1 MLDTTRA
8 RKHSKKTTYSI
19 VGINALIIRINVFFS
34 ADISADVDERD
45 GVKISRFLFY
55 VEEMKKNKNFGFEKE
70 FKVITFWDFLMN
82 N

>member
-1 MLDTTRA
+1 M
-8 RKHSKKTTYSI
+8 HW
-19 VGINALIIRINVFFS
+19 LISRINVFFS

-70 FKVITFWDFLMN
+70 FNVITFWDFLMN